1 VSLLSVIAYSK
12 ILNENEIVAFV
23 NRFGPI
29 VSHKTLKT
37 LDETLIE
44 IGVYVY
50 GVLVSIGG
58 LNIAQ
63 QIEEDVTQCVV
74 TLNIPEK
81 RYSSIMMLLEL
92 IKHAQF
98 ITFNKIRKYN
108 LTDLFKSII
117 LEKKPAYKKKGM
129 ELIEECIKE
138 ICKRDRHEQ
147 MNMLT
152 RIYNDIFK
160 ERQLK
165 NIDNEINSNVAIVI
179 KHLLTYA
186 NKEIFDEN
194 FIPICEFV
202 SWLKTSKAISN
213 QMIVMEMYPILANYN
228 QELFLSSGYLDNSI
242 TYLIKLVSSS
252 ALHFKKPAQMA
263 LSKLLDPYHPDK
275 VNNKA
280 KEILEEL
287 FKEFKLNG
295 KKTPPTL
302 LACMVS
308 VSEKVQKYF
317 TSFFTEDQIHELVNL
332 LLINGIND
340 DTMGFLKFL
349 QKIGLPDLNEI
360 IEIKLLHT
368 ISYILSK
375 RLYSFDINGKIPEK
389 YMNSIMIF
397 NHQLKENL
405 EAINKEVDNQ
415 TLIRM
420 SLSCLS
426 RFQFP
431 TFLDQI
437 VDQYHQGPICE

>member
-1 VSLLSVIAYSK
+1 MSLLSVIAYSK
-12 ILNENEIVAFV
+12 ILNENEIVTFV
-23 NRFGPI
+23 NRFAPI

-50 GVLVSIGG
+50 GVLVSMGG

-63 QIEEDVTQCVV
+63 QIEEDVTQCVI

-117 LEKKPAYKKKGM
+117 LEKKPVYKKKGM

-147 MNMLT
+147 INMLT
-152 RIYNDIFK
+152 KIYNDIFK

-165 NIDNEINSNVAIVI
+165 NIDNEINANVVMVI
-179 KHLLTYA
+179 KNLLTYA

-194 FIPICEFV
+194 FLPICEFV
-202 SWLKTSKAISN
+202 SWLRGSKTMSN
-213 QMIVMEMYPILANYN
+213 QMVVMESYPVLANYN
-228 QELFLSSGYLDNSI
+228 QELFLNSGYLDSSI
-242 TYLIKLVSSS
+242 SHLLKVVSSNT
-252 ALHFKKPAQMA
+252 LHFKKPAQIA
-263 LSKLLDPYHPDK
+263 LSKILTPYHPDK

-295 KKTPPTL
+295 KKSSPTL

-317 TSFFTEDQIHELVNL
+317 TSFFTEEQIHELLNL

-340 DTMGFLKFL
+340 DIVGYLRFL
-349 QKIGLPDLNEI
+349 QKINLPDLNEI

-375 RLYSFDINGKIPEK
+375 KLYSFDILGRIPDK
-389 YMNSIMIF
+389 YLDSILVF
-397 NHQLKENL
+397 NRQLRESL
-405 EAINKEVDNQ
+405 DSLNKEVDNQ

-431 TFLDQI
+431 TFIDQI
-437 VDQYHQGPICE
+437 VNSVHAGSVCK